1 MELVI
6 RFRGSAWLPT
16 TIFNVLLRTS
26 CRHWPCLQAVLR
38 RELSRPYDIFPPP
51 LTLQL
56 LIMDPR
62 VARLLSDAHE
72 YSQLVPGPVYTQY
85 QQLISSLSN
94 SIEQFLSTKTLTLFP
109 TELLCTI
116 FSYACATDPHTD
128 PPLQGNLVM
137 IATPMIIAGGKDSDK
152 LERLVERFAERSQ
165 TAPLSIRLRFPPPRI
180 LRRLSNI
187 IIPLLIPHATRW
199 RHLALNL
206 SSGNIA
212 PLYTMFDLAVTGFPM
227 LETLTLE
234 DLARGTSNV
243 CDGFASATTLKHI
256 QFKGGVLHPLLYSL
270 LPKLGK
276 QQTVK
281 TVVLQ
286 SVPYGRLIPTI
297 GSLFNVE
304 RLVLQDMKP
313 DAAQQQG
320 FSLLRTNLR
329 WLTVVFGE
337 ISEGVV
343 FSSFLAALEMPQLR
357 TLEVV
362 EPYPMNARTFIPGC
376 LTSFVVRSEAAKL
389 RKLIL
394 KGVVMWASE
403 LIGLLEVVPLLEEL
417 VVHES
422 REKPTI
428 WHGFEYGLSDDIEDA
443 PHPVSEMFCLQ
454 FSDEEV
460 APKLKVLELMWFSEL
475 DETKLENVTL
485 GMGPFAHT
493 TYERMR
499 LLTERGTKC
508 FASVA

>member
-1 MELVI
+1 
-6 RFRGSAWLPT
+6 
-16 TIFNVLLRTS
+16 
-26 CRHWPCLQAVLR
+26 
-38 RELSRPYDIFPPP
+38 
-51 LTLQL
+51 
-56 LIMDPR
+56 MDPH

-72 YSQLVPGPVYTQY
+72 YSQLAPGLIYTQY
-85 QQLISSLSN
+85 QQLMSSLST
-94 SIEQFLSTKTLTLFP
+94 SLEEFLSTKTLTLFP

-128 PPLQGNLVM
+128 PPLQGNLIM
-137 IATPMIIAGGKDSDK
+137 IATPMVIASVCTRWREIVLDMPSAWACIDINFIPRLDRGGSDSDK
-152 LERLVERFAERSQ
+152 LERLVERYAERSK
-165 TAPLSIRLRFPPPRI
+165 TAPLSIRLRFPPPVPSRDPRSSHERI

-212 PLYTMFDLAVTGFPM
+212 PLYTVFDLAITGFPM

-256 QFKGGVLHPLLYSL
+256 QFKGAVLHPLLYSL
-270 LPKLGK
+270 LPRLGK

-286 SVPYGRLIPTI
+286 SIPYGRLIPTI

-313 DAAQQQG
+313 DTAQQHG

-343 FSSFLAALEMPQLR
+343 FSSFLAALEIPQLR
-357 TLEVV
+357 TLEVI
-362 EPYPMNARTFIPGC
+362 EPYPMNARTFIPAC
-376 LTSFVVRSEAAKL
+376 LKSLVVRSEATAML
-389 RKLIL
+389 RKLVL

-403 LIGLLEVVPLLEEL
+403 LISLLEVVPLLEEL

-422 REKPTI
+422 RERPMI
-428 WHGFEYGLSDDIEDA
+428 WRGFEYGFSDDIEDA
-443 PHPVSEMFCLQ
+443 PHAVSEMFCLQ

-460 APKLKVLELMWFSEL
+460 APKLKVLELIWFSEL
-475 DETKLENVTL
+475 DEASVMDMIEAREKLENVTL

>member
-1 MELVI
+1 
-6 RFRGSAWLPT
+6 
-16 TIFNVLLRTS
+16 
-26 CRHWPCLQAVLR
+26 
-38 RELSRPYDIFPPP
+38 
-51 LTLQL
+51 
-56 LIMDPR
+56 MDPR
-62 VARLLSDAHE
+62 LARLLSDAHE
-72 YSQLVPGPVYTQY
+72 YSQIAPGLLYFQY

-94 SIEQFLSTKTLTLFP
+94 SLEQFLSTKIMTLFP

-128 PPLQGNLVM
+128 PPLQGNLIM
-137 IATPMIIAGGKDSDK
+137 IATPMVIASVCTRWRQIVLDMPSAWACIDINFIPRLDRGGKDSDN
-152 LERLVERFAERSQ
+152 LERLVERYAERSK
-165 TAPLSIRLRFPPPRI
+165 TAPLSIRLRFPPPVTSRDPRSSHERI
-180 LRRLSNI
+180 LHRLSNV
-187 IIPLLIPHATRW
+187 IIPLLIPHASRW

-212 PLYTMFDLAVTGFPM
+212 PLYTLFDLAITGFPM

-256 QFKGGVLHPLLYSL
+256 QFKGSVLHPLLYSL

-313 DAAQQQG
+313 DTAQQHG

-329 WLTVVFGE
+329 WLTIIFGE
-337 ISEGVV
+337 LSEGVV

-362 EPYPMNARTFIPGC
+362 EPYPMNARTFIPEC
-376 LTSFVVRSEAAKL
+376 LKSFVVRSEAAKL
-389 RKLIL
+389 RKLVL

-403 LIGLLEVVPLLEEL
+403 LISLLEVVPLLEEL

-422 REKPTI
+422 RERPTI
-428 WHGFEYGLSDDIEDA
+428 WHGFEYGFSDDIENA

-454 FSDEEV
+454 LSDEEV
-460 APKLKVLELMWFSEL
+460 APKLKVLELIWFSEL
-475 DETKLENVTL
+475 DELLVIDMIDAREKLKNVTL

-508 FASVA
+508 FALVA